1 MSRLKSYEFMKIE
14 VNGNEFDVVEH
25 ITVENLIKEL
35 KLDVKSTAV
44 AVNKSIVA
52 RSSYKDFSLKENDA
66 VDLVTIA
73 PGG

>member
-1 MSRLKSYEFMKIE
+1 MKIE
-14 VNGNEFDVVEH
+14 VNGSEFDVSEH

-35 KLDVKSTAV
+35 KLDIKSTAV
-44 AVNKSIVA
+44 AVNKAIVS
-52 RSSYKDFSLKENDA
+52 RSAYKDFSLKGKDK

>member
-1 MSRLKSYEFMKIE
+1 MKINI
-14 VNGNEFDVVEH
+14 NGKDFGVQDN
-25 ITVENLIKEL
+25 ITVRGLIDSF

-44 AVNKSIVA
+44 AVNKVIV
-52 RSSYKDFSLKENDA
+52 SKSMYNELILNENDN